1 MSAKI
6 IAVANQ
12 KGGCGKSTVA
22 MHLAGALALEGLRVQ
37 VADADK
43 QNTATKWSAHAPD
56 NKPFPAIV
64 VNIAAAGAK
73 VHREIQ
79 KAFDLFDVIIVD
91 CPPNMESVVP
101 ASVLLVSDLV
111 IMAMQPTMTD
121 LDSLAD
127 FLPLVERSQ
136 ASNPGLQSRVLVNRM
151 KRSAMSALT
160 LEALAD
166 RGIVRMNVTIGD
178 RAVYPEGDLMGTH
191 ILAQKG
197 VPAAARVEIKA
208 LRDEVMAI
216 LALGDD
222 NDE

>member
-1 MSAKI
+1 MPAKI

-22 MHLAGALALEGLRVQ
+22 MHLAGALSMERLRVL

-56 NKPFPAIV
+56 DKPFPANV
-64 VNIAAAGAK
+64 ANIAAAGAK
-73 VHREIQ
+73 VHREIE
-79 KAFDLFDVIIVD
+79 KNFDLFDIIIVD

-111 IMAMQPTMTD
+111 IMAMQPTLTD

-136 ASNPGLQSRVLVNRM
+136 VSNPTLKARVLVNRM
-151 KRSAMSALT
+151 KKSAMAALT
-160 LEALAD
+160 VETLAD
-166 RGIVRMNVTIGD
+166 RGIIRMDVTIGD
-178 RAVYPEGDLMGTH
+178 RACYPEGDLMGTH

-216 LALGDD
+216 LGLGDD
-222 NDE
+222 ES